1 MEEPPNIEIERQWP
15 YIVMF
20 GMVNGKNTYLVN
32 FSEYVFASFASYTAV
47 TQWRVISSNNK
58 LLKEICV

>member
-32 FSEYVFASFASYTAV
+32 FSEYVFASFASYTAA
-47 TQWRVISSNNK
+47 TQ
-58 LLKEICV
+58 